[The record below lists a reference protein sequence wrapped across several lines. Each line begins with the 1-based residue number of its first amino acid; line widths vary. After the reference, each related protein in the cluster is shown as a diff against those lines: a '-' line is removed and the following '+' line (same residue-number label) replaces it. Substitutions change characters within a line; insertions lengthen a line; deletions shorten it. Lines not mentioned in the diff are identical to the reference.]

1 MHHSVIGPPIVE
13 GLYPHNHS
21 SDMTFAMRLINTVID
36 DPLLT
41 RSSGFR
47 DLLLTQGRDLEC
59 ALDQKS
65 TCTVL
70 GDDIKLQMIMSLQAK
85 HIPKYLF
92 CLTCWHLILAPPNI
106 SWILC
111 KADLIA
117 LSLVMIQKIFR
128 FWLFRLSPQLLV
140 QWPSYLHCR
149 PGQNCHC
156 LKREIATETTRD
168 NLDNAYLPAR
178 KETTK
183 NSQWIHSMILSV
195 QQVLSCLP
203 LVLKRG
209 MFFWPCFL
217 HCGKTWTCQC
227 LALATESTNG

>member
-1 MHHSVIGPPIVE
+1 
-13 GLYPHNHS
+13 
-21 SDMTFAMRLINTVID
+21 MTFAMRLINTVID
-36 DPLLT
+36 DP
-41 RSSGFR
+41 GFR

-92 CLTCWHLILAPPNI
+92 CLTCWHLMLAPPNI
-106 SWILC
+106 SWIVC
-111 KADLIA
+111 KADLIG

-156 LKREIATETTRD
+156 LKREIVTETTRD
-168 NLDNAYLPAR
+168 NLDNAYQPAR

-203 LVLKRG
+203 LVLKLG
-209 MFFWPCFL
+209 MFLWL
-217 HCGKTWTCQC
+217 CQC